1 MASPTSHSE
10 RFAITPRSAARIA
23 LSPNSGSARVLK
35 TPLSDEDIWK
45 RLKEAG
51 FDEESIKRR
60 DKAALIAYIAKLE
73 AEIYEHQH
81 HMGLLIL
88 ERKEW
93 LSKYEEAKS
102 VADSA
107 ELNLKRERASHVSDL
122 ADAKKREDSLKK
134 ALGIEKECVKN
145 IEKTLHEMRTEYAEV
160 KVAAESKFAEARSI
174 MEDAFRKLTEAED
187 KMRSAKSLEA
197 EASRYHR
204 TAERKLH
211 EVEEREDDLRRR
223 IISSKSDQALLNQ
236 REEYVFT
243 KTQELKR
250 FEKELEDLKLSID
263 KERTSLNEEKVA
275 LELKASS
282 LSAREEAVIRRE
294 RDLLKKEEEA
304 LLLQAKLTS
313 KESDNV
319 QKVISNHEATLAL
332 KNSAFE
338 AEAEMKRKLLEDEIN
353 AKRRAWELKEL
364 DIKQREDF
372 VLERES
378 ELDVASRHLKEKEK
392 EVEERLSLVEEKQKN
407 LLSAEEELEL
417 KKHSLKQ
424 EREEI
429 CRMKLDLQ
437 KSSDLLEEKR
447 KRINDVEEKVE
458 AMTSETNEL
467 LALELRLKEEID
479 MISAQKR
486 ELEAEA
492 DHLKA
497 EKAKFEAEWELI
509 DEKREVLV
517 KEAERIAEERLTV
530 SKFLKDERE
539 GLKAEKDAMRD
550 QYKRDLE
557 SLSRDREAFMS
568 ELESERAEWFSKI
581 QKERADFMLDIEMQ
595 KKELNNCIEKRR
607 EEIENY
613 LTERDKEFEEE
624 KKKELQ
630 HITSLKERV
639 AEELEHVN
647 SEMKRLDAER
657 REINLDREKRDQ
669 EWTELNNSI
678 EELKVQREKLEKQRE
693 LLRADR
699 EEILAQIETLKK
711 LEDLKERL
719 DSIAVHEMHQSNLL
733 SNNQRRSSKR
743 LVNQQ
748 KDLLLDQNGTTINGL
763 GHNASGG
770 KESDRSSSPLS
781 APFSWLK
788 RCADTLLEQRQNNK
802 KRRKEEDVIAHGSE
816 DTTPCSPDKSSNTSK
831 IEHTVMPINHTPVG
845 AETSIYIDKIITIQE
860 VTTVGVERITGGNEL
875 HGYNAFLWKLIFCLD
890 DNYTEFF
897 LSEMTLCTVILLI
910 PFLFFHLIGLYV
922 ASLYVVLPVSSS
934 FMDLEGALRHD
945 GDKVEN
951 NGNVALE
958 TNGKH

>member
-1 MASPTSHSE
+1 MASATSHSE
-10 RFAITPRSAARIA
+10 RFVVTPRSAARIA

-102 VADSA
+102 AADSA

-160 KVAAESKFAEARSI
+160 KVAAESKFAEARSM
-174 MEDAFRKLTEAED
+174 MEDALRKLTEAED
-187 KMRSAKSLEA
+187 KMRAAKSLEA

-211 EVEEREDDLRRR
+211 EVEEREDALRRR
-223 IISSKSDQALLNQ
+223 IISSKSDFEAKEKEIQLERQSLSERQKKFCSIQERLLDSQALLNQ

-263 KERTSLNEEKVA
+263 KERTS
-275 LELKASS
+275 
-282 LSAREEAVIRRE
+282 AVIRRE

-304 LLLQAKLTS
+304 LLLQAKLAS
-313 KESDNV
+313 RESDNV
-319 QKVISNHEATLAL
+319 QKVISNHEANLAM

-372 VLERES
+372 VSERER

-392 EVEERLSLVEEKQKN
+392 EVEER
-407 LLSAEEELEL
+407 
-417 KKHSLKQ
+417 
-424 EREEI
+424 EEI
-429 CRMKLDLQ
+429 RRMKLDLQ
-437 KSSDLLEEKR
+437 KSSDLLEEK
-447 KRINDVEEKVE
+447 KKHINDVEEKVE

-467 LALELRLKEEID
+467 LALELKLKEEID

-539 GLKAEKDAMRD
+539 SLKAEKDAMRE
-550 QYKRDLE
+550 QYKSDLE

-568 ELESERAEWFSKI
+568 ELERERAEWFSKI

-613 LTERDKEFEEE
+613 LTEREKEFEEE

-748 KDLLLDQNGTTINGL
+748 KELLLDQNGTANNGF
-763 GHNASGG
+763 GRNASGG

-802 KRRKEEDVIAHGSE
+802 KRRKEEDGIAHGSE
-816 DTTPCSPDKSSNTSK
+816 DTPPCSPDKCSNTSK
-831 IEHTVMPINHTPVG
+831 IEHTVMPFNHTPVG
-845 AETSIYIDKIITIQE
+845 AETNIYIDKIITIQE
-860 VTTVGVERITGGNEL
+860 VTTVGVERVTGDNE
-875 HGYNAFLWKLIFCLD
+875 
-890 DNYTEFF
+890 
-897 LSEMTLCTVILLI
+897 
-910 PFLFFHLIGLYV
+910 
-922 ASLYVVLPVSSS
+922 
-934 FMDLEGALRHD
+934 EGAPWHD
-945 GDKVEN
+945 GDKVGN

-958 TNGKH
+958 INGKH